1 VYRRYDAIHERDGR
15 RPVLSLFAPVLLVLL
30 VGLSLAACGGEYPQS
45 TIDPATSDF
54 GPAIHRLYRM
64 VFWWGMAIL
73 TVVWGVLTYVLVRF
87 RARPGGP
94 EPKRTRGHLGLEI
107 GWTLGAALIVVL
119 ITIPTI
125 QTVFR
130 TQAKARPDALVVEV
144 VGHQWWWEFRY
155 PQLGVVTANELHLP
169 VGRQV
174 DLRMWSAD
182 VIHSFWVPR
191 LGGKRDLNP
200 WVREPDAAGPK
211 VTRITLTPAEPGV
224 YRGQCAE
231 FCGASHAL
239 MGLRVIVQPPAAF
252 EEWAA
257 RMTAPAEPEPE
268 GLEARGREIF
278 LRSTCVACH
287 TVEGTNA
294 RGTLGP
300 NLTRLGART
309 TLGAGLLENTP
320 ENLIAWIRDPAQFK
334 PGVKMPGAAVGGGGL
349 PPTGLSD
356 EEIEAVAAYLSSMK

>member
-1 VYRRYDAIHERDGR
+1 MYRRDDAIHERDR
-15 RPVLSLFAPVLLVLL
+15 RSVLSLFTILLAAIL
-30 VGLSLAACGGEYPQS
+30 VGVSLAACSGQHPQS
-45 TIDPATSDF
+45 TISPITSDF
-54 GPAIHRLYRM
+54 GPAIHRLYRL
-64 VFWWGMAIL
+64 VFWWAMAIL
-73 TVVWGVLTYVLVRF
+73 TVVWGALTYVLIRY

-94 EPKRTRGHLGLEI
+94 EPKRTRGHLGLEMS
-107 GWTLGAALIVVL
+107 WTLGAALIVVL
-119 ITIPTI
+119 ITIPTV

-130 TQAKARPDALVVEV
+130 TQARARPDALVVEV
-144 VGHQWWWEFRY
+144 IGHQWWWEFRY
-155 PQLGVVTANELHLP
+155 PELGIVTANELHLP

-211 VTRITLTPAEPGV
+211 VTRITLTAAEPGL

-231 FCGASHAL
+231 FCGTSHGL
-239 MGLRVIVQPPAAF
+239 MGLRVLAQPAAAF
-252 EEWAA
+252 EAWAA
-257 RMTAPAEPEPE
+257 RMKAPAEPEP
-268 GLEARGREIF
+268 GSLAARGRDIF
-278 LRSTCVACH
+278 LRSPCVACH
-287 TVEGTNA
+287 TIEGTSA

-309 TLGAGLLENTP
+309 TIGAGLLKNTR
-320 ENLIAWIRDPAQFK
+320 ENLIAWIREPGRFK
-334 PGVKMPGAAVGGGGL
+334 PGVKMPGAKVGGGGL

-356 EEIEAVAAYLSSMK
+356 EEIEAVAAYLSSLK